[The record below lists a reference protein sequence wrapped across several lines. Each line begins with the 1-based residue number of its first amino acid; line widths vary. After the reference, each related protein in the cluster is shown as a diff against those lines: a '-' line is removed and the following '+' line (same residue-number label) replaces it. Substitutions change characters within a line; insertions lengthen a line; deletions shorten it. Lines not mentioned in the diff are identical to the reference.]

1 MAALHLRGCP
11 KNCVCQLTG
20 IHFWVTELLS
30 KSSCSQT
37 CVCPPPPSFECL
49 SFTALSDFCA
59 VWHQK
64 AVFTMI
70 AKSVNHPGK
79 WQAGGSGRE
88 RQRHHSAYYTVPSTW
103 IEAVISKLKKKKKSY
118 VILLSE
124 CGPASVIYDITKN
137 LEPVLV
143 QYSVNT
149 RAIWK
154 LEACSFSYPENALWN
169 WHLVSSSWTCKTLC
183 KCCGVGRGVGGGSG
197 ENPQWNVGRLQRRRR
212 LGGRV
217 A

>member
-103 IEAVISKLKKKKKSY
+103 IEAVISKLKKKKKKLCDLALRMRACKRDLWHHKKFRAGPGP
-118 VILLSE
+118 IFSE
-124 CGPASVIYDITKN
+124 HKSD
-137 LEPVLV
+137 LETWSLQFFLP
-143 QYSVNT
+143 
-149 RAIWK
+149 W
-154 LEACSFSYPENALWN
+154 EC
-169 WHLVSSSWTCKTLC
+169 TL
-183 KCCGVGRGVGGGSG
+183 K
-197 ENPQWNVGRLQRRRR
+197 
-212 LGGRV
+212 
-217 A
+217 